1 VDARRDRGNTRDYPR
16 RSARRKLVDHG
27 RTATAHRPVTRAA
40 SGRAPRA
47 SVPRGFIHHMGTAV
61 LLGVAL
67 FTEEAKPSRGNVD
80 DQACLQRL
88 RGCDATIAVLWLPRQ
103 SPATASRAWRG
114 LPGVREDSWQTT
126 QLYARGHTVAAVP
139 RDPTSRYTFG
149 LAVSSCECAAPAC
162 ADLCT

>member
-1 VDARRDRGNTRDYPR
+1 MPPPPA
-16 RSARRKLVDHG
+16 
-27 RTATAHRPVTRAA
+27 VTRAA
-40 SGRAPRA
+40 SGWAPRA

-114 LPGVREDSWQTT
+114 LPGVREDSW
-126 QLYARGHTVAAVP
+126 
-139 RDPTSRYTFG
+139 
-149 LAVSSCECAAPAC
+149 
-162 ADLCT
+162 

>member
-1 VDARRDRGNTRDYPR
+1 VPPP
-16 RSARRKLVDHG
+16 SA
-27 RTATAHRPVTRAA
+27 VTRAA

-47 SVPRGFIHHMGTAV
+47 SVPRGFIYHMGTAV

-103 SPATASRAWRG
+103 SPATASRAWRS

-126 QLYARGHTVAAVP
+126 QLYARGHTGAAVP
-139 RDPTSRYTFG
+139 RDPTCTKRPAGG
-149 LAVSSCECAAPAC
+149 LLEHPPLPQGPARWAGDAYVPRLITSPSSWITP
-162 ADLCT
+162 